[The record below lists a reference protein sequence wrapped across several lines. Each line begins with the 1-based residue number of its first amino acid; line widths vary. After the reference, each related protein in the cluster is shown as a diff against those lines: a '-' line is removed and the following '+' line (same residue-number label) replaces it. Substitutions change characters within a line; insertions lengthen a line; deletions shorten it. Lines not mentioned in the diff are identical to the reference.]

1 MIPIRDSRR
10 RRPSQSRARVTA
22 EAIQQA
28 FLQILAQKSYSRIS
42 IREVI
47 SLAGV
52 GVGSFYEYFSSK
64 DALAAIC
71 IRRQIREIAVAMS
84 DCVATRGSEPLHL
97 RVDALLEA
105 QARAPLAEPE
115 QWAAIFMIERQIS
128 RIEAFRGLYAEFV
141 QLWVTMLGAGSDW
154 PGEVSVEEAAFAAH
168 TMVYSLV
175 SQTLL
180 TRTSRPDGAA
190 VRRLLRTAVHGYLSV
205 LAPMAYRLHRFDI

>member
-10 RRPSQSRARVTA
+10 RKPSQSRARATA

-128 RIEAFRGLYAEFV
+128 RIEAFRSLYAEFV

-154 PGEVSVEEAAFAAH
+154 PREVSVEEAAFAAH